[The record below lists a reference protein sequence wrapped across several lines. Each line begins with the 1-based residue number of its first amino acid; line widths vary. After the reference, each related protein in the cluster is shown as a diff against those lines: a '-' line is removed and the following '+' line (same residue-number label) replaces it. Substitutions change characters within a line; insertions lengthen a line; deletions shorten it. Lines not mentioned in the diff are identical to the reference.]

1 MTNNQ
6 LSLDEILAKCKG
18 EGIFWDSDDG
28 YGRLKKYKFVLDER
42 IAFNIVSRIID
53 GLYSTSIYSLL
64 GGRVR
69 DLDREI
75 YLEVGFRKRSII
87 SNPRLIESIKRFV
100 QDRIRSRDHYKTL
113 HHFVTLYF
121 LKPSAAEA
129 LREKD
134 GGIEQAPEGKTI
146 FVIDNPDSMRT
157 DYRPH
162 FLTLMNIFY
171 SAYERFKT
179 PSETSPIH

>member
-1 MTNNQ
+1 MA
-6 LSLDEILAKCKG
+6 DE
-18 EGIFWDSDDG
+18 D
-28 YGRLKKYKFVLDER
+28 YGLVPYKDISELKKEL
-42 IAFNIVSRIID
+42 
-53 GLYSTSIYSLL
+53 
-64 GGRVR
+64 
-69 DLDREI
+69 
-75 YLEVGFRKRSII
+75 
-87 SNPRLIESIKRFV
+87 ESIKRFV

-179 PSETSPIH
+179 PSETSPVHSPHQTP